1 MSKDLATW
9 KPLEFFT
16 SPITSDSE
24 WWEKGQ
30 KTIHSREMQ
39 VEELEIGWIK
49 RFAFKGGK
57 WHYSWRWGVEL
68 RDNIY
73 DVIFRNKLKWWGT

>member
-16 SPITSDSE
+16 SPITSDRE

-30 KTIHSREMQ
+30 KTIHSRENAS
-39 VEELEIGWIK
+39 
-49 RFAFKGGK
+49 R
-57 WHYSWRWGVEL
+57 
-68 RDNIY
+68 
-73 DVIFRNKLKWWGT
+73 GT